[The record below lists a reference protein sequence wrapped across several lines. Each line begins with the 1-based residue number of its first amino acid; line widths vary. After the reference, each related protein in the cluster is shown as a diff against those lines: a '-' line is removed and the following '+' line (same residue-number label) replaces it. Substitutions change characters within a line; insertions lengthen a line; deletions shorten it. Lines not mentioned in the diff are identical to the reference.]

1 MRKRIKMPC
10 FRAINHGNSVN
21 SKRPVNLDLTTIKL
35 PLPGFISILHR
46 ISGFS
51 LFLVIPILLWMFQ
64 QSMISLEAFNELK
77 GLLDNLFVKGLIWI
91 ILAGVIYHLIAGIKH
106 LFMDVGIGETLESA
120 RSGSL
125 IVLFVS
131 GFLVL
136 FAGVWLW

>member
-1 MRKRIKMPC
+1 
-10 FRAINHGNSVN
+10 
-21 SKRPVNLDLTTIKL
+21 
-35 PLPGFISILHR
+35 
-46 ISGFS
+46 
-51 LFLVIPILLWMFQ
+51 
-64 QSMISLEAFNELK
+64 MISLEAFNELK